1 MRFLL
6 DENLSPT
13 IAAAMLRHNGEINI
27 THVGHEGAPP
37 LGTSDPDI
45 LRYCEVEQRALVTN
59 NRKSMPGHIADHWRA
74 GGHHWGVF
82 TTSRKNLSISQISS
96 DLILLWEAA
105 TAEEYIDR
113 EEWIPL

>member
-6 DENLSPT
+6 DENLSPD
-13 IAAAMLRHNGEINI
+13 IVSAVLRYSLEIDI

-37 LGTSDPDI
+37 LGTLDPDI
-45 LRYCEVEQRALVTN
+45 LRYCETEQRVLVTN
-59 NRKSMPGHIADHWRA
+59 NRKSMPGHITDLWATD
-74 GGHHWGVF
+74 GHHWGVF
-82 TTSRKNLSISQISS
+82 TTSKDLSVGEIAA

-105 TAEEYIDR
+105 TAEEYRDR